1 MAFRIR
7 QKLVMQVLGGI
18 ARPGGD
24 QVEVRFV
31 GVDGFELAYDR
42 FGAGP
47 AVVLLHGWPGDRTD
61 YRDLVPLLAGCDVL
75 VPDLRGFGQSDKHEA
90 EAAEQYSGRAQARS
104 VADLITAVGLERPV
118 VVGYDIGSRIAQ
130 SLARQRPDLVR
141 ALVIAP
147 PVPGV
152 GTRVFGPGP
161 LREFWYQAFHRLP
174 LSLELIDG
182 KPEAVRS
189 YLRHFWDHWSGPGFT
204 VDEAALE
211 HLVSV
216 YSPPGAFTASVQWY
230 RAGGGTTTMATEKP
244 PAPEDRIAAPTV
256 VLWPEH
262 DPLFPM
268 EWSDRI
274 DEFFAQ
280 ARLRP
285 VPEVGHFAPLE
296 FPGVIAEEV
305 LAFLT

>member
-1 MAFRIR
+1 
-7 QKLVMQVLGGI
+7 
-18 ARPGGD
+18 
-24 QVEVRFV
+24 VRFV

-42 FGAGP
+42 FGTGP

-61 YRDLVPLLAGCDVL
+61 YRDLVPLLAGCEVVL
-75 VPDLRGFGQSDKHEA
+75 PDLRGFGDSDKHEA
-90 EAAEQYSGRAQARS
+90 EPTEQYSGRAQARS
-104 VADLITAVGLERPV
+104 VAGLITELGLERPV

-147 PVPGV
+147 PVPGF
-152 GTRVFGPGP
+152 GARVFGPGP

-174 LSLELIDG
+174 LSVELIDG

-189 YLRHFWDHWSGPGFT
+189 SLRHFWDHWSGPGFT
-204 VDEAALE
+204 VDEAALD

-230 RAGGGTTTMATEKP
+230 RGGSTSTAMATEAP

-262 DPLFPM
+262 DPLFPI

-274 DEFFAQ
+274 DEFFAR

-285 VPEVGHFAPLE
+285 VAEAGHFAPLE

>member
-1 MAFRIR
+1 M
-7 QKLVMQVLGGI
+7 
-18 ARPGGD
+18 
-24 QVEVRFV
+24 

-47 AVVLLHGWPGDRTD
+47 AVLLLHGWPGDRTD
-61 YRDLVPLLAGCDVL
+61 YRDLVPLLAGCEVV
-75 VPDLRGFGQSDKHEA
+75 VPDLRGFGESDKHSA
-90 EAAEQYSGRAQARS
+90 EPAEQYNASAQARS
-104 VADLITAVGLERPV
+104 VADLITALGLERPV
-118 VVGYDIGSRIAQ
+118 VVGYDVGSRVAQ

-152 GTRVFGPGP
+152 GSRVFGPGP

-189 YLRHFWDHWSGPGFT
+189 YLRHFWDHWSGPGFA
-204 VDEAALE
+204 VDEAALD
-211 HLVSV
+211 HLVEA
-216 YSPPGAFTASVQWY
+216 YSPPGAFAASVQWY
-230 RAGGGTTTMATEKP
+230 RAGSGTTTMATETP
-244 PAPEDRIAAPTV
+244 PAREDRIAAPTV

-262 DPLFPM
+262 DPLFPI

-274 DEFFAQ
+274 DEYFAQ

-285 VPEVGHFAPLE
+285 VAGAGHFAPLE